1 MNVASP
7 AIPGST
13 RILVLVGI
21 TANRRKR
28 RAVHAQLGLL
38 TGLPVVVPW
47 LPYVLG
53 LSVCAIW
60 LRWRWRALI
69 GTSESVH
76 LLLYIGGA
84 AIFSLAAPRLDLS
97 RLCRVVIDR
106 GPIQELVPVVM
117 AARMPPLF
125 RVLPG
130 GRAIA
135 DLARLLPE
143 MRTSR
148 YGAGE
153 TGLIVERGISDLA
166 HRLGLTTGS
175 VPENAWSNE
184 NLATDSTDVLHI
196 DLSHDEV
203 YDDDR
208 FLRPAARFLMT
219 GAFAEPT
226 LAPSAE
232 EAGRYG

>member
-1 MNVASP
+1 MNAASP
-7 AIPGST
+7 LIPGSK

-47 LPYVLG
+47 LPYLFG
-53 LSVCAIW
+53 LSACAVW

-69 GTSESVH
+69 GTAECAH

-106 GPIQELVPVVM
+106 SPIQELVPVVT
-117 AARMPPLF
+117 AARMPELF

-135 DLARLLPE
+135 DLARILPE
-143 MRTSR
+143 MRLSR
-148 YGAGE
+148 LGTGE
-153 TGLIVERGISDLA
+153 TGLIVERGVSELA
-166 HRLGLTTGS
+166 RRLGLTAGS
-175 VPENAWSNE
+175 VPASAWSDE
-184 NLATDSTDVLHI
+184 GLASGATEVLHI

-208 FLRPAARFLMT
+208 FLRPAARFLAT
-219 GAFAEPT
+219 GGFAAPT
-226 LAPSAE
+226 LAPSAGG
-232 EAGRYG
+232 AGHHG